1 MEESLAKWFKF
12 SEAWE
17 AIMLIDEADV
27 YFERRGGGQLK
38 RNSLVS
44 AFLRSMEYYRGILFL
59 TVWHLALKYYKLTQS
74 SIYTNNHP

>member
-1 MEESLAKWFKF
+1 METQLAKWFGL
-12 SEAWE
+12 SEAWG

-27 YFERRGGGQLK
+27 YFERRGNNQLQ

-59 TVWHLALKYYKLTQS
+59 TVS
-74 SIYTNNHP
+74 

>member
-1 MEESLAKWFKF
+1 MEKSLAKWFKY

-27 YFERRGGGQLK
+27 YFERRGGGQLQ

-59 TVWHLALKYYKLTQS
+59 TVS
-74 SIYTNNHP
+74 CP